1 MAVSKLPAL
10 SKRRSAKETR
20 PAQSMT
26 QNNAAGGGG
35 DYEEASPRLM
45 DLEEVGEEE
54 DFEFPSMPG

>member
-1 MAVSKLPAL
+1 MSKH
-10 SKRRSAKETR
+10 RSAKEPP

-45 DLEEVGEEE
+45 DLEEVGEED
-54 DFEFPSMPG
+54 DFEFPSMMPG